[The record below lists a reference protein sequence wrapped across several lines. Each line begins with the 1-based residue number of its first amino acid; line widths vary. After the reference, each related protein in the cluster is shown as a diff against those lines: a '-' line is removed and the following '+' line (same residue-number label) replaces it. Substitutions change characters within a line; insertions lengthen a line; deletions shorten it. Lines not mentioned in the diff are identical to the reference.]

1 MALFRYSHHEFIPK
15 KIFSTSALLSLIAI
29 FILSC
34 SGNHLICDSQYRET
48 TEKAFNQRKHLAINR
63 DTALF
68 SVFNQKL
75 SLKQSEALKFLYAY
89 MPLSDLADYNGNFF
103 LANADISLRSK
114 SETAWGKDIPEE
126 VFLHYV
132 LPCRI
137 KVILNCNHLIKIQ
150 FLNIIFILPWHDLKV
165 DSIIPLN
172 MISTGR

>member
-1 MALFRYSHHEFIPK
+1 MNLSLK

-68 SVFNQKL
+68 SVFDQKL

-103 LANADISLRSK
+103 LANADMSLRSK
-114 SETAWGKDIPEE
+114 SETGWEKIYLRKFSSIMFFHAG
-126 VFLHYV
+126 V
-132 LPCRI
+132 LCFPQGADVV
-137 KVILNCNHLIKIQ
+137 KNPHL
-150 FLNIIFILPWHDLKV
+150 
-165 DSIIPLN
+165 PLQ
-172 MISTGR
+172 R